1 MFNNDSTP
9 KIDYQFIVV
18 YEKSNKQ
25 IAASIRNQA
34 IDLKIT
40 STIWGEKFYLGQE
53 TQLTNHNHV
62 LFLSE
67 KLIAENLS
75 NPNLEEKE
83 LIPGV
88 FYKKQGNNIGIYPK
102 SENKSFVELANE
114 YADFLK
120 ENWKMVIAGVICGGS
135 VGGSIVTGY
144 LFWKKQKKAKKY
156 LLFKAAD
163 KFVKENLKD
172 WLDNQ
177 KE

>member
-1 MFNNDSTP
+1 MFNTDATP

-40 STIWGEKFYLGQE
+40 STIWGEKSYLDQE
-53 TQLTNHNHV
+53 TSLTNHNHV

-88 FYKKQGNNIGIYPK
+88 FYKMEGNCIGIYLK
-102 SENKSFVELANE
+102 SENKSYVELANE
-114 YADFLK
+114 YADILK
-120 ENWKMVIAGVICGGS
+120 ENWKEVIARVICGDAIGAL
-135 VGGSIVTGY
+135 IQTGF
-144 LFWKKQKKAKKY
+144 LFWRKQKKAKKY

>member
-25 IAASIRNQA
+25 IAASIINQA
-34 IDLKIT
+34 INLGIT
-40 STIWGEKFYLGQE
+40 STIWNEKTYLAQV
-53 TQLTNHNHV
+53 NFSNANHV
-62 LFLSE
+62 LLLSE
-67 KLIAENLS
+67 KLIAERLS
-75 NPNLEEKE
+75 NPNIKEKE
-83 LIPGV
+83 FITGV
-88 FYKKQGNNIGIYPK
+88 FYKREGSCIGIYPK
-102 SENKSFVELANE
+102 SVNINFEKLANE
-114 YADFLK
+114 YADIWK
-120 ENWKMVIAGVICGGS
+120 EDWKIVIAGIICGGAI
-135 VGGSIVTGY
+135 GHLIQTGF
-144 LFWKKQKKAKKY
+144 LFWRKQKKAKKY